1 MIFLSRTETTD
12 RVSSRLSPQNA
23 SDCGGLQ
30 TIMGYLSMY
39 PSASSPAGFRKS
51 QLTLRVFLV
60 ARRIFSFEETP
71 RTEPIFGYRK
81 EVRPWQSGHCPA
93 QSWEGSCSEPGVIEN
108 ERSNG
113 AAVSQHSTRG
123 RLRLLQT
130 APFSTRVAIARPL
143 LPPQLAESACGDLE
157 LKSRR

>member
-60 ARRIFSFEETP
+60 ARRTFSFEETP
-71 RTEPIFGYRK
+71 RAEPIFGYRK
-81 EVRPWQSGHCPA
+81 GA
-93 QSWEGSCSEPGVIEN
+93 QVPTQDCRFG
-108 ERSNG
+108 
-113 AAVSQHSTRG
+113 
-123 RLRLLQT
+123 
-130 APFSTRVAIARPL
+130 
-143 LPPQLAESACGDLE
+143 
-157 LKSRR
+157 SRRYSVARFQGRAHSSGGQFSSTAEAS